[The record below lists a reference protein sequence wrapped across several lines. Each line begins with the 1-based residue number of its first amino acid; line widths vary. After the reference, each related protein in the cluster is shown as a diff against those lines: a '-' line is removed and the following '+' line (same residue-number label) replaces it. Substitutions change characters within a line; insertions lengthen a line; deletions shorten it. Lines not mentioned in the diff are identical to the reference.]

1 MKACEGMIRVGQN
14 LYWRFIFKLILKQR
28 TIIRMVPTLMV
39 LVLEILQNR
48 GWKQLLNLDKFKLL
62 RNHWIAFYVNG
73 SNIIYFDSFGVKHV
87 PREVK
92 KFSKSENVIAN
103 VNRTQAYDSIM
114 CGYFCIKF
122 IDFMLKGKVLLD
134 YTN

>member
-1 MKACEGMIRVGQN
+1 M
-14 LYWRFIFKLILKQR
+14 
-28 TIIRMVPTLMV
+28 
-39 LVLEILQNR
+39 
-48 GWKQLLNLDKFKLL
+48 
-62 RNHWIAFYVNG
+62 NG

-92 KFSKSENVIAN
+92 KFSKSENAIAN

-122 IDFMLKGKVLLD
+122 IDFMLKGKILLD
-134 YTN
+134 CTNLVCPNEYEKNGKVIL

>member
-1 MKACEGMIRVGQN
+1 M
-14 LYWRFIFKLILKQR
+14 
-28 TIIRMVPTLMV
+28 
-39 LVLEILQNR
+39 
-48 GWKQLLNLDKFKLL
+48 
-62 RNHWIAFYVNG
+62 NG

-92 KFSKSENVIAN
+92 KFSKSENAIAN

-122 IDFMLKGKVLLD
+122 IDFMLKGNILLD
-134 YTN
+134 CTNLVCPNEYEKNGKVIL

>member
-1 MKACEGMIRVGQN
+1 M
-14 LYWRFIFKLILKQR
+14 
-28 TIIRMVPTLMV
+28 
-39 LVLEILQNR
+39 
-48 GWKQLLNLDKFKLL
+48 
-62 RNHWIAFYVNG
+62 NG

-122 IDFMLKGKVLLD
+122 IDFMLKGKILLD
-134 YTN
+134 YTNLVSPNEYEKNWKVIL

>member
-1 MKACEGMIRVGQN
+1 M
-14 LYWRFIFKLILKQR
+14 
-28 TIIRMVPTLMV
+28 
-39 LVLEILQNR
+39 
-48 GWKQLLNLDKFKLL
+48 
-62 RNHWIAFYVNG
+62 YVNG

-92 KFSKSENVIAN
+92 KFSKSENAVAN

-122 IDFMLKGKVLLD
+122 IDSMLKGKVLLD
-134 YTN
+134 YTNVISPNEYEKNGKVIL